1 LGVKRALRRR
11 GLFLLQRPKAFIL
24 FVYSLIPIS

>member
-11 GLFLLQRPKAFIL
+11 GLFFYCHENIMAS
-24 FVYSLIPIS
+24 YSY